1 MRVASKNNPTANG
14 HCLLCLYCCMV
25 YLACSS
31 GLNLISTNWGI
42 SSSIAAPP
50 LPQWLILEEPEK
62 RLGKKMD
69 KVANGEA
76 HRQEVG
82 VISSGSYQNH
92 FLYDLSDAKRE
103 RKRDRKEMRMSE
115 TFWKEKKKSW
125 CPQVF
130 PHETWLSKLNQ
141 TNLRSRSSLSSHGN
155 QIRKLMQCINETQ
168 CWTNEEQNSNDNG
181 VNRGKW
187 P

>member
-1 MRVASKNNPTANG
+1 MAIACCVCTAVWFIWLAHQASTSLVLTGGFLAV
-14 HCLLCLYCCMV
+14 LLL
-25 YLACSS
+25 LHSPS
-31 GLNLISTNWGI
+31 GWSLRSLR
-42 SSSIAAPP
+42 
-50 LPQWLILEEPEK
+50 K
-62 RLGKKMD
+62 DLGKKMD

-115 TFWKEKKKSW
+115 TFWKENKSW

-141 TNLRSRSSLSSHGN
+141 TNLWSHSSLSSHG
-155 QIRKLMQCINETQ
+155 KLMQCINETQ

>member
-1 MRVASKNNPTANG
+1 MSCSLYAMRVASKNNPTANG

-115 TFWKEKKKSW
+115 TFWKEKKKLVPTSVSAW
-125 CPQVF
+125 NMVVKT
-130 PHETWLSKLNQ
+130 E
-141 TNLRSRSSLSSHGN
+141 
-155 QIRKLMQCINETQ
+155 
-168 CWTNEEQNSNDNG
+168 SNKPP
-181 VNRGKW
+181 V
-187 P
+187 PLIS

>member
-62 RLGKKMD
+62 RLGKK
-69 KVANGEA
+69 NGQGGKWGGTQTGSGCNFLRKLSEPFPVWPIRCEEREEA
-76 HRQEVG
+76 RQ
-82 VISSGSYQNH
+82 
-92 FLYDLSDAKRE
+92 
-103 RKRDRKEMRMSE
+103 KRDENEWDILKR
-115 TFWKEKKKSW
+115 KKKVGAHKCFRMKHGCQNW
-125 CPQVF
+125 I
-130 PHETWLSKLNQ
+130 KQ
-141 TNLRSRSSLSSHGN
+141 TSGPAHLLVHMGTR
-155 QIRKLMQCINETQ
+155 
-168 CWTNEEQNSNDNG
+168 
-181 VNRGKW
+181 
-187 P
+187 

>member
-42 SSSIAAPP
+42 SSSIAAPPP

-115 TFWKEKKKSW
+115 TF
-125 CPQVF
+125 
-130 PHETWLSKLNQ
+130 
-141 TNLRSRSSLSSHGN
+141 
-155 QIRKLMQCINETQ
+155 
-168 CWTNEEQNSNDNG
+168 
-181 VNRGKW
+181 
-187 P
+187 